1 LKIKSIEDRKV
12 LEDFQNR
19 KNTHFDEKRLLN
31 KALKSLISKLKLK
44 EANTKIKLIESET
57 RKKNYY
63 HYQHHFSSFHIKGFC
78 ISEDY
83 KG

>member
-1 LKIKSIEDRKV
+1 MKIKSIEDHKV

-19 KNTHFDEKRLLN
+19 KNTLFHEKRLLN

-63 HYQHHFSSFHIKGFC
+63 HYPHRSSSFHIKGFC